1 MKKISEY
8 PNNSVVS
15 AAELLELN
23 KPDLGVKNVK
33 EFSGYSFWQYT
44 SVESI
49 EKILGGNCFWLN
61 SISEMNDKHEAELHA
76 DMQKDI

>member
-23 KPDLGVKNVK
+23 KPDLCVKNVK
-33 EFSGYSFWQYT
+33 DFSGYSFWQYT
-44 SVESI
+44 SVDSI
-49 EKILGGNCFWLN
+49 EKIEKKNALKKKQRAVLN
-61 SISEMNDKHEAELHA
+61 IK
-76 DMQKDI
+76 